1 MIWTLSNKYSS
12 PQWLTAI
19 STYVASTS
27 LLTRLQKVTILKY
40 TFEEKTHRYTLKN
53 IILTQYKTLL
63 TLKLISKT
71 NLYEHLVG
79 SSRGRDRIIAGLTTT
94 YAISELWTCCN
105 IRGVTSN
112 RLLQCQVGNPNGHK
126 HRRVKQFCYI
136 ERKYLYVVIHFKRI
150 LGFRYCL
157 FWRNEAL
164 KMRYREKM
172 VQFLNS
178 YGTLPPKFGL
188 NWPIGFREEN
198 KNLKIKP
205 ITKNEWQASHDDKT
219 IITGNCT
226 CPVAT
231 KYTYTSMSQKMS
243 IFYM

>member
-94 YAISELWTCCN
+94 YAISELWICCN

-164 KMRYREKM
+164 KMICRNNRPPPFFVMWPKDIFTSFPLILKY
-172 VQFLNS
+172 LNDGS
-178 YGTLPPKFGL
+178 IYIWF
-188 NWPIGFREEN
+188 
-198 KNLKIKP
+198 
-205 ITKNEWQASHDDKT
+205 EWCQIPS
-219 IITGNCT
+219 
-226 CPVAT
+226 
-231 KYTYTSMSQKMS
+231 
-243 IFYM
+243 